1 MQLMEPH
8 VAVVPRDLQGLIPGF
23 LKNRKADLAALGIAL
38 RSQQPAKLKALGERI
53 YSIGNPY
60 GFRYLTLLGKRI
72 AEAAQAGNLDEIAG
86 LVETYA
92 DYLERVHI
100 EYE

>member
-1 MQLMEPH
+1 MEPH
-8 VAVVPRDLQGLIPGF
+8 VAVVPRDLEGLIPGF
-23 LKNRKADLAALGIAL
+23 MKNRKADVAALAAAL
-38 RSQQPAKLKALGERI
+38 KSQQAARLKLLGERI

-72 AEAAQAGNLDEIAG
+72 ATAAEAGNLDEIAG
-86 LVETYA
+86 LVAAYA